1 MAERQLAA
9 GDELHGFIV
18 EEITPLEEYRGTG
31 YLFRHIETKM
41 EVYQVVN
48 EDPECFFGYLFRTLP
63 SNDSGVAH
71 IIEHCLLAGSERY
84 PVHDPFMTLLK
95 GSANTFMNALTYPDR
110 TVYPAASPLKK
121 DFDNL
126 FDVYTDAVFA
136 PLLREETFWRE
147 GVRLVCD
154 EEGCHYEGVVFNE
167 MLGVSADHDAI
178 VSRSAVRALFPDNP
192 YSFESG
198 GDPEAIIN
206 LTYQEFLSFYGRY
219 YHPSNAKLFL
229 FGKMEVGEKLA
240 YLDEHYLRTRG
251 MLEIDSIVPL
261 AERWDRE
268 RSVAFTSPMEEGNE
282 EVKNASVIL
291 SWATTENDDSLSVM
305 TLSTLVDILLG
316 NPAAP
321 LYKAIIDSD
330 LALDI
335 SPESGMS
342 AEFRQ
347 MPFIVGFKGIDPEDG
362 EAAKNVILSALKKI
376 VKNGLD
382 PDLIRASLKRTRFSQ
397 LEIPG
402 GIPTGLRALTRATRG
417 WMVGRSPS
425 ETIRLVPTLDELERR
440 IKRNPRYFEDW
451 IEEHLLGN
459 PHRALVT
466 VKPDEEHQKRQN
478 AAIARNAL
486 LAGEQPGR
494 KGIKKIIEQNKRFIA
509 FEEERDDEEHLAK
522 IPFLRLED
530 LPKEIRP
537 NDHSL
542 KIVADREL
550 WIRETATNKIVYADI
565 AFKIDDLRE
574 EEMLLLNLYT
584 RMIQTT
590 GLGEMPY
597 ETVAQTLKRLT
608 GGFSIFPEL
617 GTSLEGE
624 AVHLLIVRI
633 KTLAEDFDEA
643 LRFVRK
649 LLIGANVD
657 DRKQLRF
664 VLNNYKSEFS
674 EVVTY
679 GATNFA
685 SSYAART
692 FSEAAWDAELIGG
705 LSQWFYLTELETDT
719 LGERLKALQTTLA
732 NRRRLVTHLSC
743 EKPLLEGAIK
753 SFEMFINGFEDLGPL
768 NKEPRSYDKV
778 GPTANMN
785 VDLFKLPSTVSYS
798 AWAFRTA
805 KRGSELQ
812 SAQVLLGQILT
823 TGILWEVIRGQGG
836 AYGVS
841 AATDVS
847 EETFILS
854 TYRDPRIAGT
864 VTDLQAVLE
873 EATTRVFTEKEIED
887 STIFIVGREL
897 RPLSP
902 DQDALLGFRRI
913 LYSITDEFRLM
924 RRTQLLELTGT
935 ALNEGAKA
943 LLDQARRDGSNL
955 VVLASGELFGKEAK
969 KLELLNV
976 ESRRLPL

>member
-1 MAERQLAA
+1 MAERQLAV
-9 GDELHGFIV
+9 GDELYGFIV
-18 EEITPLEEYRGTG
+18 EEIAPLEEYQGTG
-31 YLFRHIETKM
+31 YFFRHIETKM

-48 EDPECFFGYLFRTLP
+48 EDPERFFGYLFRTLP

-154 EEGCHYEGVVFNE
+154 EDGCHYEGVVFNE

-178 VSRSAVRALFPDNP
+178 VSRFAVRTLFPDNP

-206 LTYQEFLSFYGRY
+206 LTYREFLSFYSRY

-240 YLDEHYLRTRG
+240 YLDERYLRTRG
-251 MLEIDSIVPL
+251 MLEVDSIVPL

-268 RSVAFTSPMEEGNE
+268 RSVTFTSPMEEGNE
-282 EVKNASVIL
+282 EVKNASIIL

-321 LYKAIIDSD
+321 LYKAIIDSN
-330 LALDI
+330 LSLDI

-362 EAAKNVILSALKKI
+362 EAAENVILSALKKI
-376 VKNGLD
+376 VKDGLD

-402 GIPTGLRALTRATRG
+402 GIPTGLRALTRATRA
-417 WMVGRSPS
+417 WMVDRSPS
-425 ETIRLVPTLDELERR
+425 ETIQLVPTLNELERHL
-440 IKRNPRYFEDW
+440 KRNPRFFEDW

-466 VKPDEEHQKRQN
+466 VKPDGEHQKRQN
-478 AAIARNAL
+478 AAISQNAL
-486 LAGEQPGR
+486 LAIEQLGR
-494 KGIKKIIEQNKRFIA
+494 KGIKEIVERNKRFIA
-509 FEEERDDEEHLAK
+509 FEDERDSEDDLGK
-522 IPFLRLED
+522 VPFLRLED

-537 NDHSL
+537 TDHDL
-542 KIVADREL
+542 KIIAGREL
-550 WIRETATNKIVYADI
+550 WIRKIATNKIIYADI
-565 AFKIDDLRE
+565 AFKIDDLGE

-643 LRFVRK
+643 LRFVRE

-685 SSYAART
+685 SSYATRT
-692 FSEAAWDAELIGG
+692 FSEVAWDAELIGG
-705 LSQWFYLTELETDT
+705 LSQWFHLIELETDT
-719 LGERLKALQTTLA
+719 LGERLKTLQTTLA
-732 NRRRLVTHLSC
+732 NRRRLVTHVSC
-743 EKPLLEGAIK
+743 EEPLLEDAIQ
-753 SFEMFINGFEDLGPL
+753 SFEMFINGFEDHGPL
-768 NKEPRSYDKV
+768 NKESRSYDKV
-778 GPTANMN
+778 GPTANPN

-823 TGILWEVIRGQGG
+823 TGTLWELIRGQGG

-841 AATDVS
+841 ASADVA

-864 VTDLQAVLE
+864 VTDLQAVLK
-873 EATTRVFTEKEIED
+873 EAATRVFTEKEIED
-887 STIFIVGREL
+887 GTIFIVGREL

-924 RRTQLLELTGT
+924 RRTQLLELTGE

-943 LLDQARRDGSNL
+943 LLDQARRDGSSL
-955 VVLASGELFGKEAK
+955 VVLASGELLGKEAK
-969 KLELLNV
+969 KLKLLNV

>member
-9 GDELHGFIV
+9 GDELYGFIL
-18 EEITPLEEYRGTG
+18 EEITPLAEYQGTG

-63 SNDSGVAH
+63 CNDTGVAH

-126 FDVYTDAVFA
+126 FAVYTDAVFA

-147 GVRLVCD
+147 GVRLVCN

-178 VSRSAVRALFPDNP
+178 VSRSAVQALFPDNP

-206 LTYQEFLSFYGRY
+206 LSYQEFRSFYDQY

-229 FGKMEVGEKLA
+229 FGRMEVGEKLE

-251 MLEIDSIVPL
+251 MLQIDSIVPL
-261 AERWDRE
+261 ARRWDRE
-268 RSVAFTSPMEEGNE
+268 RAVTFTSPMEEGGE
-282 EVKNASVIL
+282 EVKNASIIL

-330 LALDI
+330 LASDI

-347 MPFIVGFKGIDPEDG
+347 MPFIAGFKGIDPEDG
-362 EAAKNVILSALKKI
+362 EKAQNVILSTLKKI
-376 VKNGLD
+376 VRDGLD
-382 PDLIRASLKRTRFSQ
+382 PELIETSLKRTRFSQ

-402 GIPTGLRALTRATRG
+402 GIPTGLRALTRATRA
-417 WMVGRSPS
+417 WMVDRSPS
-425 ETIRLVPTLDELERR
+425 ETIELVPTLNELEKR
-440 IKRNPRYFEDW
+440 IKRNSRYFEDW
-451 IEEHLLGN
+451 IKDHLLDN
-459 PHRALVT
+459 PHRILVT
-466 VKPDEEHQKRQN
+466 VKPDEEHQRRQN
-478 AAIARNAL
+478 EAIAKRAL
-486 LAGEQPGR
+486 HAAKQPGR
-494 KGIKKIIEQNKRFIA
+494 NGMKEIIEQNRRFAA
-509 FEEERDDEEHLAK
+509 FEEERDSTENLEK

-537 NDHSL
+537 NDHAL
-542 KIVADREL
+542 KIIAGREL
-550 WIRETATNKIVYADI
+550 WIRTIPTNKIVYADI
-565 AFKIDDLRE
+565 AFTIDDLTE

-584 RMIQTT
+584 RLVQTT
-590 GLGEMPY
+590 GLGELPY
-597 ETVAQTLKRLT
+597 ETVAQRIKRLT
-608 GGFSIFPEL
+608 GGFSFFVEV
-617 GTSLEGE
+617 GTSLQGE

-643 LRFVRK
+643 LGFIQE
-649 LLIGANVD
+649 LLVGANVD

-685 SSYAART
+685 SSYATRT

-705 LSQWFYLTELETDT
+705 LSQWFHLTGLEADS
-719 LGERLKALQTTLA
+719 LGGRLKALQTKLA
-732 NRRRLVTHLSC
+732 NRRRLVAHLSC
-743 EKPLLEGAIK
+743 EEPLLEDSVK
-753 SFEMFINGFEDLGPL
+753 SFEMFITRFEDRGPL
-768 NKEPRSYDKV
+768 DKEPRSYEKV
-778 GPTANMN
+778 GPTSNPV

-798 AWAFRTA
+798 AWALRSA
-805 KRGSELQ
+805 KRGSVLQ
-812 SAQVLLGQILT
+812 SAQVLLSQILT
-823 TGILWEVIRGQGG
+823 TGPLWETIRGQGG

-841 AATDVS
+841 ASADVA

-864 VTDLQAVLE
+864 FTDLKRVLE
-873 EATTRVFTEKEIED
+873 EAATRVFSEKEIED

-902 DQDALLGFRRI
+902 GQDALLGFRRI

-924 RRTQLLELTGT
+924 RRTQLLGLSNKD
-935 ALNEGAKA
+935 LNEGAKA
-943 LLDQARRDGSNL
+943 LLEQAERDGSNL
-955 VVLASGELFGKEAK
+955 VVLASGELLGKEAK
-969 KLELLNV
+969 KLEILNV